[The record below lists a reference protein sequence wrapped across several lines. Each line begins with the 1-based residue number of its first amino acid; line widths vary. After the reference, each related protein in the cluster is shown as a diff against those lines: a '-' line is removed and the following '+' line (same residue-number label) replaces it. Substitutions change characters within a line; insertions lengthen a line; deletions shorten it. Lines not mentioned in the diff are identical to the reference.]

1 MKFNLIQTLSV
12 FCLFCI
18 NVSNAQVGIG
28 VPAEN
33 IHPSAELEVKSN
45 TKGFL
50 PPRMT
55 KAERDAIVAPAPGL
69 LIYQTDGGANNTAG
83 LYYFDG
89 TAWKNGIG
97 AQGSQGPAGANG
109 TNGAQGLPGAKGD
122 KGDAGVT
129 GTQGVKGDKG
139 DTGST
144 GPQGIQGLT
153 GPQGDAG
160 VTGTQG
166 VKGDKGET
174 GSTGPQGIQGLTGP
188 QGDVGATG
196 SQGVKGDKG
205 ETGPTGP
212 QGIQGLTG
220 PQGDAGVTGS
230 QGVKG
235 DKGDTGST
243 GPQGIQ
249 GLTGPQGD
257 VGATGSQGIKGN
269 KGDTGSTGPTGPQGI
284 QGEKGDAGATGP
296 QGEPGLTGPQGITGS
311 GSSIVV
317 NNSTSNITNRLCF
330 TNGTSGNAVNSLLTN
345 NALTFNPSTGT
356 LSAPYFIGN
365 VTGNVTGSASSASQ
379 VAVTSTTANT
389 DKFLSFT
396 SGSGSNSTLQISDN
410 TLYALKYSPGT
421 GVLTVPYINLSDR
434 GTLGTLVGNVTGNAT
449 SASQVA
455 VTSST
460 ASSDRFLS
468 FTSGSGSNS
477 TLQISDN
484 TLYAL
489 KYSPGTGVLT
499 VPNINLSDRGTLGT
513 LVGNVTGNASSASQV
528 SVASSSVDATRYLSF
543 TPSNNIM
550 SSPAS
555 FQTNNALTFNPGT
568 GTLSATNF
576 TGNVTG
582 NVTGSLVGN
591 ATTASTASSAST
603 VATNLAVAQTS
614 LYPTFS
620 SSSISG
626 NASLITDNGLVFNA
640 VTNTLTATNFIGS
653 LLGNVTGDLT
663 GNVTGTTLKGRNFIQ
678 LNPSIVTSATPTS
691 DNIVTA
697 GYISATGSITLPT
710 AAAIA
715 SSIGGTI
722 GKGTSVEFTVE
733 NSSTGDAT
741 LVLGTGMSVQTSPTI
756 AGTNSLVVSQANAIG
771 HFRLVFTSASTAML
785 FRVY

>member
-33 IHPSAELEVKSN
+33 IHPSAELEVKST

-55 KAERDAIVAPAPGL
+55 KAERDAIVTPAAGL
-69 LIYQTDGGANNTAG
+69 LIYQTDGDETNPTG
-83 LYYFDG
+83 LYFFDG
-89 TAWKNGIG
+89 TAWKNGLGLKGETGAVGPKGDTG
-97 AQGSQGPAGANG
+97 AQGIQGPAGANG
-109 TNGAQGLPGAKGD
+109 TNGAQGLQGAKGD
-122 KGDAGVT
+122 TGDQGIQGIKGDAGVT
-129 GTQGVKGDKG
+129 G
-139 DTGST
+139 
-144 GPQGIQGLT
+144 L
-153 GPQGDAG
+153 
-160 VTGTQG
+160 QG

-174 GSTGPQGIQGLTGP
+174 GS
-188 QGDVGATG
+188 
-196 SQGVKGDKG
+196 
-205 ETGPTGP
+205 TGP

-243 GPQGIQ
+243 GP
-249 GLTGPQGD
+249 
-257 VGATGSQGIKGN
+257 TGSQGIQGV
-269 KGDTGSTGPTGPQGI
+269 KGD
-284 QGEKGDAGATGP
+284 KGDVGATGP

-317 NNSTSNITNRLCF
+317 NNSSSNITNRLCF
-330 TNGTSGNAVNSLLTN
+330 TNGTSGTAVNSLLTN

-379 VAVTSTTANT
+379 VAVTSTTAAF
-389 DKFLSFT
+389 DRYLCFT
-396 SGSGSNSTLQISDN
+396 PNISSGNADLQINSSPSQG
-410 TLYALKYSPGT
+410 LKYNPST
-421 GVLTVPYINLSDR
+421 GVLTVPSI
-434 GTLGTLVGNVTGNAT
+434 TLPNGGTLVG
-449 SASQVA
+449 
-455 VTSST
+455 
-460 ASSDRFLS
+460 D
-468 FTSGSGSNS
+468 
-477 TLQISDN
+477 
-484 TLYAL
+484 
-489 KYSPGTGVLT
+489 
-499 VPNINLSDRGTLGT
+499 
-513 LVGNVTGNASSASQV
+513 VTGNASSASQV
-528 SVASSSVDATRYLSF
+528 AVASTSSAATRYLSF

-555 FQTNNALTFNPGT
+555 FQTNNALTYVPAT
-568 GTLSATNF
+568 GTLSATTF
-576 TGNVTG
+576 TGNVTGNVAGNVTG

-591 ATTASTASSAST
+591 ATTATTASSAST

-640 VTNTLTATNFIGS
+640 VTNTLTTTNFIGS

-678 LNPSIVTSATPTS
+678 LNPSIVASATPTS

-741 LVLGTGMSVQTSPTI
+741 LVLGTGISVQTSPTI

-771 HFRLVFTSASTAML
+771 RFRLVFTSATTAML